1 MGHLVGI
8 PYFFTEDSFYQEK
21 EDITSVWREKK
32 LDNDRETLLVEQVQ
46 AVKQLQSHLME
57 IGRAHV

>member
-46 AVKQLQSHLME
+46 AVKQLQSHLM
-57 IGRAHV
+57 GYFL